1 MPSRFGSTT
10 RPGRAE
16 RVSVARQTIFV
27 TGATGLVGSRLCQR
41 LTAGGHRVL
50 AHRRD
55 PGAEAASGPGLTWFS
70 GDLLRQGEWQDALAD
85 ADAVVHLAGAS
96 VARARWTRA
105 RKNELRASR
114 IASTQQIVSAL
125 ARAARPAAVFLCASA
140 SGYYGARGEERLDEG
155 STAGDDFL
163 AGLCVEWEAAALG
176 AREAGV
182 RVACLRF
189 GAILSPRGGALAAM
203 LPAFRLGLGGPLG
216 SADRYFPWLH
226 EDDAVGLIE
235 WALRPG
241 GSAQGAIN
249 AVAPDAVRMGEWA
262 ACLGR
267 VLGRPARLPLPSAV
281 LRLVLGER
289 GPALVPGQFIVP
301 RAALEMGY
309 GFRHPRLE
317 TALTDLLR

>member
-1 MPSRFGSTT
+1 M
-10 RPGRAE
+10 
-16 RVSVARQTIFV
+16 ARQTVLV

-41 LTAGGHRVL
+41 LIAAGHRVL

-55 PGAEAASGPGLTWFS
+55 RGVEAVSGPGLTWFS

-96 VARARWTRA
+96 VAQARWTDA
-105 RKNELRASR
+105 RKNALRASR
-114 IASTQQIVSAL
+114 IASTQRIVSAL
-125 ARAARPAAVFLCASA
+125 GRVVRPGAVFVCASA
-140 SGYYGARGEERLDEG
+140 SGYLGARGDERLDER
-155 STAGDDFL
+155 SPAGHDFL
-163 AGLCVEWEAAALG
+163 ARLCVEWEAAALA
-176 AREAGV
+176 ARETGV

-189 GAILSPRGGALAAM
+189 GAILSLRGGALAAM
-203 LPAFRLGLGGPLG
+203 LPVFRLGLGGSLG
-216 SADRYFPWLH
+216 PADRYFPWLH

-317 TALTDLLR
+317 GALVDLVR